1 MRCYRLSIDQK
12 IKLPVDKV
20 FDFFSQPENLE
31 KITPSEIGFQIITP
45 TPIEMKK
52 NLIIDYKIKI
62 CGFPVSWKTCIINY
76 KPPIFFSDIQIK
88 GPYSMWEHT
97 HIFKECESGTKI
109 SDIVYYKPPLGLIGV
124 IVNYFFIS
132 KMLKKIFNYR
142 YKTIGKIFNQIYPGS
157 FNEKIKSNLII
168 E

>member
-31 KITPSEIGFQIITP
+31 KITPAEIGFQIITP

-62 CGFPVSWKTCIINY
+62 CGFPVSWKTCITNY
-76 KPPIFFSDIQIK
+76 KPPILFSDIQIE
-88 GPYSMWEHT
+88 GPYSIWEHT
-97 HIFKECESGTKI
+97 HIFKKYESGTQI
-109 SDIVYYKPPLGLIGV
+109 SDIVYYKPPFGLVGI
-124 IVNYFFIS
+124 IANHFFIS
-132 KMLKKIFNYR
+132 RMLKKIFNYR
-142 YKTIGKIFNQIYPGS
+142 YENIGKIFNQIYPGC
-157 FNEKIKSNLII
+157 FDENIKSNLVI